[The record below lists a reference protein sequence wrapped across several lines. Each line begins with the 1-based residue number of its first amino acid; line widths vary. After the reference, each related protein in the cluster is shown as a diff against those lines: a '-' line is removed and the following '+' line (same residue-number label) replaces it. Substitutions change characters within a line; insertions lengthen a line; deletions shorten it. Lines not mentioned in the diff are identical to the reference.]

1 MLEPSGGNVHTEES
15 YLQVL
20 RLLESNPRVNQRGLA
35 EALGISLGKTNY
47 CLRALMSK
55 GLIKVQNF
63 RNSDN
68 KLAYAYLLTPAGIT
82 EKANLTARFL
92 KRKVVEYELL
102 NREIEQLRQ
111 ELQSSGDA
119 ANESNSNRRR

>member
-1 MLEPSGGNVHTEES
+1 MSTEES

-20 RLLESNPRVNQRGLA
+20 RLLQANPRVNQRGVA
-35 EALGISLGKTNY
+35 DALGISLGKTNY
-47 CLRALMSK
+47 CLKALLNK

-68 KLAYAYLLTPAGIT
+68 KLAYAYLLTPAGIA

-92 KRKVVEYELL
+92 KRKVSEYEAL
-102 NREIEQLRQ
+102 NHEIQQLKRELEGAEGIAPDVAKPGPEAGTGV
-111 ELQSSGDA
+111 QS
-119 ANESNSNRRR
+119 

>member
-1 MLEPSGGNVHTEES
+1 MPTEES

-20 RLLESNPRVNQRGLA
+20 RLLQRNPRVNQRGLA
-35 EALGISLGKTNY
+35 DALGISLGKTNY
-47 CLRALMSK
+47 CLKALMSK

-68 KLAYAYLLTPAGIT
+68 KLAYAYLLTPAGIV

-92 KRKVVEYELL
+92 KRKVSEYDALSS
-102 NREIEQLRQ
+102 EIQQLRK
-111 ELQSSGDA
+111 ELGNAGDIGKDGLKVGP
-119 ANESNSNRRR
+119 SQ